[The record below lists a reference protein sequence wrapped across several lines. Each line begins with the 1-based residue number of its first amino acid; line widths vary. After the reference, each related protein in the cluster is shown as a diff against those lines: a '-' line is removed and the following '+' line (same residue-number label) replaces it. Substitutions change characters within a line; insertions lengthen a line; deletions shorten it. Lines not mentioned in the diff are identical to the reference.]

1 MTDDTIIAR
10 IRKLMA
16 LTADRGAT
24 EAEAQLA
31 SSHVQR
37 LLAEH
42 NLSMATVEASG
53 QSSGDG
59 GKRVKEG
66 VGSRQVYKWQR
77 DLMAAV
83 AELNY
88 CKAFAK
94 WQNRGWNKAK
104 VFDGYELIGRV
115 DNVATTKVMFEYLQ
129 QTIERLAREDVGGD
143 AKQFFTR
150 YAHSFKQGCAD
161 RVWARLREEQ
171 MRVVKEQERKAREQN
186 VRNQHPGAA
195 STNLP
200 AVMLS
205 DVIQAEIDLNEDF
218 IQGLTPGTTARVRA
232 EVKAKSA
239 AHLAER
245 DRKYAEAI
253 MAGHSHEVAQYIS
266 WGYTPERATEL
277 AIPVEQ
283 APKKPETDAQR
294 RKRMA
299 REEADNRRYWERQ
312 ARRDDKIDRDGY
324 RAGNEAGADISLNR
338 QVDED
343 RKRRLA

>member
-1 MTDDTIIAR
+1 MVDDTIIAR

-42 NLSMATVEASG
+42 NLSMATVEASN

-66 VGSRQVYKWQR
+66 VRSRQVYKWQR

-83 AELNY
+83 AKLNY

-94 WQNRGWNKAK
+94 WQNRGWNKAN

-150 YAHSFKQGCAD
+150 YAHSFKQGCSD
-161 RVWARLREEQ
+161 RVTSRLRDEQ
-171 MRVVKEQERKAREQN
+171 VRVVKEQERKAREQN
-186 VRNQHPGAA
+186 IRNQHPGAA

-205 DVIQAEIDLNEDF
+205 DVIQTEIDLNEDF
-218 IQGLTPGTTARVRA
+218 IQGLAPGTTARVRA
-232 EVKAKSA
+232 EFEAKRAAAAAERKAKFDA
-239 AHLAER
+239 AIA
-245 DRKYAEAI
+245 
-253 MAGHSHEVAQYIS
+253 AGYLYEVAQYIS
-266 WGYTPERATEL
+266 YGYDPERAVEL
-277 AIPVEQ
+277 ATPVEQ

-294 RKRMA
+294 RKRQA
-299 REEADNRRYWERQ
+299 REEAESRRYWERQ
-312 ARRDDKIDRDGY
+312 SRRGDKIDRGGY
-324 RAGNEAGADISLNR
+324 QAGNEAGADISLNR

>member
-1 MTDDTIIAR
+1 MADETVINR
-10 IRKLMA
+10 IRKLMSLA
-16 LTADRGAT
+16 TAGRGAT

-42 NLSMATVEASG
+42 NLSIAAIEASG
-53 QSSGDG
+53 QSSGEG
-59 GKRVKEG
+59 GKRTREG

-94 WQNRGWNKAK
+94 WQGA
-104 VFDGYELIGRV
+104 VFNGYELIGRV
-115 DNVATTKVMFEYLQ
+115 DNVATSKVMFEYLQ

-150 YAHSFKQGCAD
+150 YAHSFKQGCSD
-161 RVWARLREEQ
+161 RVVSRLREEQ
-171 MRVVKEQERKAREQN
+171 KRVVKEQEQKAREQN

-205 DVIQAEIDLNEDF
+205 DVIQTELDFNEDF
-218 IQGLTPGTTARVRA
+218 TQGWAPGTTAKNRA
-232 EVKAKSA
+232 EALARQAVHAVNIKIKYDEAVA
-239 AHLAER
+239 AG
-245 DRKYAEAI
+245 Y
-253 MAGHSHEVAQYIS
+253 SHEVASYIS
-266 WGYTPERATEL
+266 YGYDPERAAEL
-277 AIPVEQ
+277 AAPHE
-283 APKKPETDAQR
+283 PKKPETDAQR
-294 RKRMA
+294 KKRLE
-299 REEADNRRYWERQ
+299 REEAQNRRYWERQ
-312 ARRDDKIDRDGY
+312 RRRDYKINSDGY
-324 RAGNEAGADISLNR
+324 WAGNAAGADISLNK
-338 QVDED
+338 QIDED
-343 RKRRLA
+343 RKRRLE